1 MEQDLWIRSR
11 AIVSMLRS
19 EIERRSRDAA
29 VDRDDIA
36 RAVLDELT
44 PPGWRYQ
51 LYPPTTGD
59 EGPDF
64 LLIPAAFAG

>member
-1 MEQDLWIRSR
+1 MQQDLWERSR
-11 AIVSMLRS
+11 AIVTMLRA
-19 EIERRSRDAA
+19 EMERRSRDMAT
-29 VDRDDIA
+29 DRNDIT

-51 LYPPTTGD
+51 LYPPTGP

>member
-1 MEQDLWIRSR
+1 MEQDLWVRSR
-11 AIVSMLRS
+11 AIILMLRS

-29 VDRDDIA
+29 ADRGDIA

-51 LYPPTTGD
+51 LYPPTGT